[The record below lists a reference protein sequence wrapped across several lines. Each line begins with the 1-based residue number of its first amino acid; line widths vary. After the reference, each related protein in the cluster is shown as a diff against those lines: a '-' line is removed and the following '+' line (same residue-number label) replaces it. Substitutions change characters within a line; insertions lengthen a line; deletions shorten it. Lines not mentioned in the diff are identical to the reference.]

1 MPKAPTS
8 TEELL
13 EEAAAPERPV
23 SAFDSMTASGPDE
36 LVPTDK
42 REPLGIGAWLSIGWL
57 AVITLASIFAPWFLA
72 DPTAAEP
79 LNARK
84 GPSGA
89 AILGYDEVGRDLFSR
104 LINGAKW
111 TLLIA
116 VGAIAIGLIVGGLLG
131 LVAGY
136 FRGKTDAVL
145 SPTFNALLAF
155 PQLVLALL
163 LVSVFANGAQDSVA
177 KRIVVL
183 MLALGIIAIPLLARI
198 TRANTLA
205 WAERDFVMAA
215 RAMGAKPWRVLFK
228 DVLPNVIPAMMAI
241 TLLAIGVAIVAEAGL
256 AFLGLGVKL
265 PTPSWGNIMAAG
277 KPELRRVPM
286 MVIAPTI
293 FIFFTVM
300 SLNFLGDVIQKRFNV
315 RESLL

>member
-1 MPKAPTS
+1 M
-8 TEELL
+8 
-13 EEAAAPERPV
+13 
-23 SAFDSMTASGPDE
+23 
-36 LVPTDK
+36 
-42 REPLGIGAWLSIGWL
+42 
-57 AVITLASIFAPWFLA
+57 
-72 DPTAAEP
+72 
-79 LNARK
+79 
-84 GPSGA
+84 
-89 AILGYDEVGRDLFSR
+89 
-104 LINGAKW
+104 
-111 TLLIA
+111 IA
-116 VGAIAIGLIVGGLLG
+116 VGAIAIGLLVGGLLG
-131 LVAGY
+131 LAAGY

-163 LVSVFANGAQDSVA
+163 LVSVFANGPQDSVA

-183 MLALGIIAIPLLARI
+183 MAALGIIAIPLLARI

-205 WAERDFVMAA
+205 WADRDFVMAA
-215 RAMGAKPWRVLFK
+215 RAMGAKPWRVLFR
-228 DVLPNVIPAMMAI
+228 DVLPNVVPAMMAITLRGYEHPFHPIPAI

-265 PTPSWGNIMAAG
+265 PTPSWGNILAAG